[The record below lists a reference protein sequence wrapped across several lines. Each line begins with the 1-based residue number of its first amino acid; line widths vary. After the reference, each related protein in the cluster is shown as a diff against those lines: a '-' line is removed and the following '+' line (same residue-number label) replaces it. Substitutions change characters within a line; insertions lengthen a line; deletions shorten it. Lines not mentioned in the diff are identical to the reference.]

1 MFASVSINL
10 NQQFCFDF
18 LAFLQICIGL
28 INYSAITQE
37 YDKTH
42 VTLPPTPIISWKLR
56 VMVIFMLLLNH
67 TFDNAASN
75 TLSPVVCIET
85 EKNTQSHMKPACN
98 HGNMY

>member
-18 LAFLQICIGL
+18 LAFLQIYIGL

-42 VTLPPTPIISWKLR
+42 VTLSPTPIIWKLR
-56 VMVIFMLLLNH
+56 VMVIFMLLNH

-85 EKNTQSHMKPACN
+85 EKNTQSHMKHACN

>member
-42 VTLPPTPIISWKLR
+42 VTLPPTPIILWKLR
-56 VMVIFMLLLNH
+56 VMVIFMLLNH

-85 EKNTQSHMKPACN
+85 EKNTQTKPYETC
-98 HGNMY
+98 M

>member
-42 VTLPPTPIISWKLR
+42 VTLPHTPIISWKLR
-56 VMVIFMLLLNH
+56 VMVISMLLNH

-85 EKNTQSHMKPACN
+85 EKNTQSHMKHACN

>member
-18 LAFLQICIGL
+18 LAFLQIYIGL

-56 VMVIFMLLLNH
+56 VMVISMLLNH

-85 EKNTQSHMKPACN
+85 EKNTQSHMKHACN

>member
-18 LAFLQICIGL
+18 LAFLQICIEL

-56 VMVIFMLLLNH
+56 VMVISMLLNH

-85 EKNTQSHMKPACN
+85 EKNTQSHMKHACN

>member
-42 VTLPPTPIISWKLR
+42 VTLPPTPIIS
-56 VMVIFMLLLNH
+56 
-67 TFDNAASN
+67 
-75 TLSPVVCIET
+75 
-85 EKNTQSHMKPACN
+85 
-98 HGNMY
+98 

>member
-18 LAFLQICIGL
+18 LAFLQIYIGL

-42 VTLPPTPIISWKLR
+42 VTLPPTLIISWKLR
-56 VMVIFMLLLNH
+56 VMVIFMLLNH

-85 EKNTQSHMKPACN
+85 EKNTQSHMKHACN